1 MLHVEKGKIK
11 VEGNIVEIMTDIS
24 VAIKTI
30 SQKNILSKEDI
41 QKCVQLGLM
50 SDDEFEKEYNKK
62 KMDLVKKLLGIESEE

>member
-30 SQKNILSKEDI
+30 SEKNILSKDDI
-41 QKCVQLGLM
+41 QKSIQLGLL
-50 SDDEFEKEYNKK
+50 SDEEFKKEYEDVMKSFIKK
-62 KMDLVKKLLGIESEE
+62 IIGI